1 VSPALREVHPEE
13 LAHHL
18 ADLSGGV
25 DVLTEEELF
34 RAVLDVLGLKKLTEN
49 VKSVLRPALAL
60 VSDEGTT
67 P

>member
-1 VSPALREVHPEE
+1 V
-13 LAHHL
+13 AHHL